1 MIIEGKRKAV
11 GEEPPIIKLHEQFLN
26 ETENKGKNINEQI
39 LKEYFNYHS
48 PSFLVKD
55 LYKNNQNNEN
65 VKYINKPLI
74 DLRKSIKN
82 KKISK
87 NENP

>member
-55 LYKNNQNNEN
+55 
-65 VKYINKPLI
+65 
-74 DLRKSIKN
+74 
-82 KKISK
+82 
-87 NENP
+87 

>member
-1 MIIEGKRKAV
+1 MILEGKRKAV
-11 GEEPPIIKLHEQFLN
+11 GGEPPIIKLHEHFLN
-26 ETENKGKNINEQI
+26 EIENKEKNINERI
-39 LKEYFNYHS
+39 FKEYFNYHS

-55 LYKNNQNNEN
+55 LYKNNQNNEI
-65 VKYINKPLI
+65 VKYINKSLI

-82 KKISK
+82 KKISE